1 MERGNSMDGV
11 RWLKGLL
18 NGLVAWCL
26 GFALYMVPAFV
37 IAFGMTF
44 DLGRQG
50 QDPAAIS
57 AQIGRQIP
65 IVYAGNRLLTVGLI
79 VVTAL
84 LVLWRTLRL
93 TADSRS
99 AAALNGL
106 LVGSVAAALTVL
118 MFLGFGSF
126 GWPSALAGIACVTA
140 GVVGG
145 ASTGGKRTTKP

>member
-1 MERGNSMDGV
+1 MDRVHG
-11 RWLKGLL
+11 LKSLL

-26 GFALYMVPAFV
+26 GFAAYMVPAFI

-44 DLGRQG
+44 DLGRRG
-50 QDPAAIS
+50 QAAAEIS
-57 AQIGRQIP
+57 TQIARRIP
-65 IVYAGNRLLTVGLI
+65 MVYAGNRLLTVGLI
-79 VVTAL
+79 VMTAIM
-84 LVLWRTLRL
+84 VLWRTLRL
-93 TADSRS
+93 AGDTRS

-106 LVGSVAAALTVL
+106 IVGSVAAVLTVL

-126 GWPSALAGIACVTA
+126 GWPSALAAVACVTA